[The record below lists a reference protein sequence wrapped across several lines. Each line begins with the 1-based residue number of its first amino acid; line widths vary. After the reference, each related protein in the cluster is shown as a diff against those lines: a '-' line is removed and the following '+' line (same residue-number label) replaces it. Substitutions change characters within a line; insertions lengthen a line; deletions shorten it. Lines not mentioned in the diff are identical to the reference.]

1 MKELNRTISVL
12 VITAFLLSGVGPAVV
27 SATPISESS
36 VGSTDA
42 VDVIYLDTGSDQPQ
56 VMAPSWPTSWIW
68 IQWDPNEDGTA
79 DDYRDVENAYYQVDS
94 DYLYFRLENRVDAA
108 FRQKNGQEARY
119 KWFID
124 ITGDMKLVGGSFVG
138 AEYILF
144 VEDSD
149 KDGTGEVYLLPDTDG
164 DGKFTEY
171 EGKAGYPYYYNLS
184 YATDGAGLVT
194 DTTIADYGITGVYVD
209 LWVSLD

>member
-138 AEYILF
+138 AELG
-144 VEDSD
+144 SD
-149 KDGTGEVYLLPDTDG
+149 GNNGHET
-164 DGKFTEY
+164 FH
-171 EGKAGYPYYYNLS
+171 A
-184 YATDGAGLVT
+184 AT
-194 DTTIADYGITGVYVD
+194 
-209 LWVSLD
+209 SLA